1 MLNISELGEVSAAR
15 VGELL
20 SLSKEA
26 LLAAGDVGSLFAGD
40 DVGTGEGRGLGT
52 WASSEPPVLGI
63 ILLRPLDV
71 CGWL

>member
-20 SLSKEA
+20 SLSMA
-26 LLAAGDVGSLFAGD
+26 LLAVGDEGSLFAGD
-40 DVGTGEGRGLGT
+40 DAGTCEGRGLGT

-63 ILLRPLDV
+63 ILLKPLEV
-71 CGWL
+71 CG